1 MSGFHYFL
9 NGLNFILTP
18 KMRRYL
24 YLPIL
29 LNIILLLVLSYL
41 GVHGIEVI
49 TNHVST
55 SLPHWLHFLR
65 PIATII
71 LSLALITLLVFSFTT
86 LASIIGAPFY
96 SLLCEAVLQQKDHQL
111 PQDNITALIKDMPR
125 LIGRELI
132 KFRYSI
138 IRVMILMILLFIPG
152 INLIVSLLWF
162 IFNCWMQAI
171 QYIDYPMDLFKYP
184 FKHTLTATRQ
194 TPLTAM
200 SFGLVCFVC
209 TMIPLLNLIA
219 IPAAVAGGTLLWS
232 ERIQPL
238 LK

>member
-1 MSGFHYFL
+1 
-9 NGLNFILTP
+9 
-18 KMRRYL
+18 MRRYL

-55 SLPHWLHFLR
+55 SLPHGLHFLR

-96 SLLCEAVLQQKDHQL
+96 SLLCEAVLQKKDHQL

-132 KFRYSI
+132 KLRYFI

-171 QYIDYPMDLFKYP
+171 QYIDYPMDVLKHP
-184 FKHTLTATRQ
+184 FKQTLKATRQ

-209 TMIPLLNLIA
+209 TLIPLLNLIA